1 MSASSVPPIHDS
13 PFTIHDYDRL
23 MDLRPLRHRDYSL
36 LVTAQLVSTVGSMVT
51 YAALPYHMY
60 QLTRSS
66 LAVGLL
72 GLFELAA
79 LLSTAFVGGAL
90 ADAVDRR
97 RLGLVTVV
105 ALAVGSGTLVAL
117 ALKTP
122 SPWMLYGVAAWMSA
136 MAALQRPSIQALV
149 PMLVPKDEMS
159 GAAALQMVVGS
170 IAQIGGPALAGV
182 VIARWGLAD
191 AYLLD
196 VASYVIAFLLLAAL
210 RPTPPAEHAEP
221 ASLARVL
228 EGFRYARS
236 RQELIGTY
244 VVDFVAMVF
253 GMPLALFPA
262 LSERLGGVQALG
274 MLYAAPAIGA
284 LIAGVTSQWTGR
296 VTRHG
301 RAVIVAAA
309 IWGVAIIAFGLS
321 SRLWPAVVCLAVA
334 GGADAI
340 SAIFRLTIWNQT
352 IPTSLRGRM
361 ASIEMV
367 SYASGP
373 QLGHVEAGL
382 VAAAFGVTASVLSGG
397 VLCVVGVI
405 WCAFALPGFARYDA
419 RQFLAE
425 RRP

>member
-1 MSASSVPPIHDS
+1 
-13 PFTIHDYDRL
+13 
-23 MDLRPLRHRDYSL
+23 MDLRPLRHRDYRL
-36 LVTAQLVSTVGSMVT
+36 LFTAQVVSAMGSMVT

-60 QLTRSS
+60 QLTHSS

-72 GLFELAA
+72 GLFELIA
-79 LLSTAFVGGAL
+79 LLSTAFIGGAL
-90 ADAVDRR
+90 ADALDRR
-97 RLGLVTVV
+97 RMGMITDV
-105 ALAVGSGTLVAL
+105 ALAAGSATLAVL
-117 ALKTP
+117 AATTA
-122 SPWMLYGVAAWMSA
+122 SPWMLYAVAAWMSA
-136 MAALQRPSIQALV
+136 LAALQRPSLQALV
-149 PMLVPKDEMS
+149 PLFLAKDEMT
-159 GAAALQMVVGS
+159 GAAALQMVSGS
-170 IAQIGGPALAGV
+170 VAQIGGPALAGLI
-182 VIARWGLAD
+182 IARWGLAD

-196 VASYVIAFLLLAAL
+196 VVSYVLAFFLLVAL
-210 RPTPPAEHAEP
+210 RPTPPGEHAEP

-262 LSERLGGVQALG
+262 LSERLGGVEALG

-284 LIAGVTSQWTGR
+284 LIAGVTSQWTHQ

-309 IWGVAIIAFGLS
+309 VWGVAIVAFGLS
-321 SRLWPAVVCLAVA
+321 SHLWPAVACLAIA
-334 GGADAI
+334 GGADAV
-340 SAIFRLTIWNQT
+340 SAMFRLTIWNQT
-352 IPTSLRGRM
+352 IPSALRGRL

-382 VAAAFGVTASVLSGG
+382 VAAMVGVTASVISGG

-405 WCAFALPGFARYDA
+405 WCGFALPGFLRYDA
-419 RQFLAE
+419 RSFLANSE
-425 RRP
+425 VASGPGPR

>member
-1 MSASSVPPIHDS
+1 
-13 PFTIHDYDRL
+13 
-23 MDLRPLRHRDYSL
+23 MDLRPLRHRDYRL
-36 LVTAQLVSTVGSMVT
+36 LFTAQVVSSLGTMVT
-51 YAALPYHMY
+51 YAALPYHMF

-72 GLFELAA
+72 GLFELIA

-97 RLGLVTVV
+97 RMGMVTDV
-105 ALAVGSGTLVAL
+105 ALAGGSATLAVL
-117 ALKTP
+117 AAKTA

-136 MAALQRPSIQALV
+136 LAALQRPSLQALV
-149 PMLVPKDEMS
+149 PRFLAKDEMS
-159 GAAALQMVVGS
+159 SAAALQMVAGS
-170 IAQIGGPALAGV
+170 VAQIGGPALGGL
-182 VIARWGLAD
+182 VIARWGLSD

-196 VASYVIAFLLLAAL
+196 VVSYVLAFSLLAAL
-210 RPTPPAEHAEP
+210 RPTPPGEHAER
-221 ASLARVL
+221 ASLARVI

-262 LSERLGGVQALG
+262 LSERFGGVQALG
-274 MLYAAPAIGA
+274 VLYAAPAMGA
-284 LIAGVTSQWTGR
+284 LIAGVTSQWTHR
-296 VTRHG
+296 VTHHG
-301 RAVIVAAA
+301 RAVIAAA
-309 IWGVAIIAFGLS
+309 AVWGVAIIAFGFS
-321 SRLWPAVVCLAVA
+321 SRLWPAVACLAVA
-334 GGADAI
+334 GGADAV

-352 IPTSLRGRM
+352 IPDALRGRL

-382 VAAAFGVTASVLSGG
+382 VAAMVGVTASVISGG
-397 VLCVVGVI
+397 VLCVVGVL
-405 WCAFALPGFARYDA
+405 WCGLALPGFVRYDS
-419 RQFLAE
+419 RRFLASSDVAPE
-425 RRP
+425 RA

>member
-1 MSASSVPPIHDS
+1 
-13 PFTIHDYDRL
+13 
-23 MDLRPLRHRDYSL
+23 MDLRPLRHRDYRL
-36 LVTAQLVSTVGSMVT
+36 LYVAQLVSMLGTMVT
-51 YAALPYHMY
+51 YAALPYHMF

-72 GLFELAA
+72 GLFELIA
-79 LLSTAFVGGAL
+79 LLSTAFIGGAL
-90 ADAVDRR
+90 ADAIDRR
-97 RLGLVTVV
+97 RMGMATDV
-105 ALAVGSGTLVAL
+105 ALAAGSGTLVLL
-117 ALKTP
+117 AATTA
-122 SPWMLYGVAAWMSA
+122 SPWMLYAVAAWMSA
-136 MAALQRPSIQALV
+136 FAALQRPSLQALV
-149 PMLVPKDEMS
+149 PRLLAKDEMT
-159 GAAALQMVVGS
+159 GAAALQMVSGS
-170 IAQIGGPALAGV
+170 VAQIGGPALGGI
-182 VIARWGLAD
+182 VIARWGLSD

-196 VASYVIAFLLLAAL
+196 VVSYVVAFCLLAAL
-210 RPTPPAEHAEP
+210 RPTPPGEHAEP

-236 RQELIGTY
+236 RQELVGTY

-262 LSERLGGVQALG
+262 LSERLGGVEALG

-284 LIAGVTSQWTGR
+284 LIAGVTSQWTHR

-321 SRLWPAVVCLAVA
+321 GRLWVAVACLAVA
-334 GGADAI
+334 GGADAV
-340 SAIFRLTIWNQT
+340 SAMFRLTIWNQT
-352 IPTSLRGRM
+352 IPDALRGRL

-382 VAAAFGVTASVLSGG
+382 VAALFGVTASVISGG

-405 WCAFALPGFARYDA
+405 WCGIALPGFARYDSRA
-419 RQFLAE
+419 FLA
-425 RRP
+425 RSDAASSPAQ

>member
-1 MSASSVPPIHDS
+1 
-13 PFTIHDYDRL
+13 
-23 MDLRPLRHRDYSL
+23 MDLRPLRHRDYAL
-36 LVTAQLVSTVGSMVT
+36 LTTAQAVSAVGSMVT
-51 YAALPYHMY
+51 YTALPYHMY

-97 RLGLVTVV
+97 RMGLVSVV
-105 ALAVGSGTLVAL
+105 ALAAGSGTLAAL
-117 ALKTP
+117 ALTTP
-122 SPWMLYGVAAWMSA
+122 TPWMLYAVAAWMSA
-136 MAALQRPSIQALV
+136 LTALVRPSLQALV
-149 PMLVPKDEMS
+149 PMFLPKDEMT
-159 GAAALQMVVGS
+159 GAAALQMVTGS
-170 IAQIGGPALAGV
+170 IAQIGGPALGGV
-182 VIARWGLAD
+182 MIARYGLAD

-196 VASYVIAFLLLAAL
+196 VATYVIAFVLLAAL
-210 RPTPPAEHAEP
+210 RPTPPGEHAEP

-236 RQELIGTY
+236 RQELVGTY

-262 LSERLGGVQALG
+262 LSERLGGVEALG
-274 MLYAAPAIGA
+274 ILYAAPAIGA
-284 LIAGVTSQWTGR
+284 LITGVTSQWTHR

-309 IWGVAIIAFGLS
+309 VWGLAIVAFGLS
-321 SRLWPAVVCLAVA
+321 GRLGPAVICLAVA

-340 SAIFRLTIWNQT
+340 SGIFRLTIWNQT

-382 VAAAFGVTASVLSGG
+382 VAAAFGVTASVISGG
-397 VLCVVGVI
+397 ALCVIGVI
-405 WCAFALPGFARYDA
+405 WCAFALPGFTRYDSG
-419 RQFLAE
+419 RFLAQSTAPTRQE
-425 RRP
+425 S

>member
-1 MSASSVPPIHDS
+1 
-13 PFTIHDYDRL
+13 
-23 MDLRPLRHRDYSL
+23 MDLRPLRHRDYRL
-36 LVTAQLVSTVGSMVT
+36 LYAGQLVSVLGSMVT
-51 YAALPYHMY
+51 YAALPYHMF

-72 GLFELAA
+72 GLFELMA

-90 ADAVDRR
+90 ADAIDRR
-97 RLGLVTVV
+97 RMGMATDA
-105 ALAVGSGTLVAL
+105 ALAAGSGTLAVL
-117 ALKTP
+117 ATTTA
-122 SPWMLYGVAAWMSA
+122 SPWMLYAVAAWMSA
-136 MAALQRPSIQALV
+136 FAALQRPSLRALV
-149 PMLVPKDEMS
+149 PRLLPRDQMTA
-159 GAAALQMVVGS
+159 AAALEMVSGS
-170 IAQIGGPALAGV
+170 TAQIGGPAIGGV
-182 VIARWGLAD
+182 VIASWGLPN

-196 VASYVIAFLLLAAL
+196 VVSYVAAFFLLAAL
-210 RPTPPAEHAEP
+210 RPAPPGEHAEP
-221 ASLARVL
+221 PSLARVL

-274 MLYAAPAIGA
+274 LLYAAPAIGA
-284 LIAGVTSQWTGR
+284 LIAGVTSQWTQR

-301 RAVIVAAA
+301 RAVLLAAA
-309 IWGVAIIAFGLS
+309 LWGVAIIAFGFAGQ
-321 SRLWPAVVCLAVA
+321 LWMAVVCLAVA
-334 GGADAI
+334 GGADAV
-340 SAIFRLTIWNQT
+340 SAIFRQTIWNQT
-352 IPTSLRGRM
+352 IPDALRGRL

-382 VAAAFGVTASVLSGG
+382 VAALVGVTASVISGG

-405 WCAFALPGFARYDA
+405 WCGFALPGFARYDA
-419 RQFLAE
+419 RSFLPKPDAVSG
-425 RRP
+425 PAQG